1 MEASRLKLID
11 AFRLNR
17 DARLALVGAGGK
29 SSALFRI
36 GRELS
41 AIDERA
47 VTEVWLSAS
56 THLSSDQLQ
65 LADRAIELNE
75 SSDFYHYLESPTKGL
90 VLFTG
95 PPVENER
102 TAGLT
107 PSILIDLKH
116 QADLLGIPVILE
128 ADGSRRLPLKAP
140 AGHEPV
146 IPEWVNQVVVVSGLS
161 ALGKPLTHEW
171 VHRPEIFSELS
182 GLSFGEPVTREA
194 IVTVLGSSHGG
205 LKGIPEHARK
215 ILLLNQACSDEQKAA
230 GQWIASQLQDG
241 YHAIVLAQLQPPVGE
256 GKILAV
262 YERVAGVVLAAGCSK
277 RLGRPKQLLLWRN
290 HPLVYHAAS
299 IALQSGLEPVIV
311 ITGYAGLE
319 VARAIENLPVQVVEN
334 PDWIAGQGASVAS
347 SIKALPDGVGA
358 AVFFLSDQPLV
369 PSELVQSLL
378 AFHSESLSPIV
389 APLVNGRRSN
399 PVLFDRKLFPELS
412 QLSGEQGGR
421 VLFARYPVKWIDW
434 VSDNVDLDVDT
445 EEDYQRLLSVDDDE
459 L

>member
-1 MEASRLKLID
+1 MKLID
-11 AFRLNR
+11 ALRLNL

-41 AIDERA
+41 AIDECA
-47 VTEVWLSAS
+47 VREVWLSAS

-65 LADRAIELNE
+65 LADHAVELNE
-75 SSDFYHYLESPTKGL
+75 PSDFYHYLESPTNGL

-102 TAGLT
+102 SAGLT
-107 PSILIDLKH
+107 PSLMMELKL

-146 IPEWVNQVVVVSGLS
+146 IPEWVNQVVVVAGLS

-182 GLSFGEPVTREA
+182 GLSLGEPVTGEA
-194 IVTVLGSSHGG
+194 IAAVLGSSNGG
-205 LKGIPEHARK
+205 LKGIPEHARR

-230 GQWIASQLQDG
+230 GQWIASQLQDV
-241 YHAIVLAQLQPPVGE
+241 YHAIVLANLQPPLGE

-277 RLGRPKQLLLWRN
+277 RLGRPKQLLMWRN

-299 IALQSGLEPVIV
+299 IALHSGLKPVIV
-311 ITGYAGLE
+311 ITGYAADD
-319 VARAIENLPVQVVEN
+319 VARAIESLPVLVVEN
-334 PDWIAGQGASVAS
+334 PNWKAGQGASVAS
-347 SIKALPDGVGA
+347 SIEALPEEVGA

-369 PSELVQSLL
+369 PSELVHGLL
-378 AFHSESLSPIV
+378 ASHAESLSPIV

-421 VLFARYPVKWIDW
+421 VLFSRYPVKWIDW

-445 EEDYQRLLSVDDDE
+445 EQDYQRLLTVDNNE